1 MVHPSTDIFSRRGL
15 GWPDQSVYP
24 GVRIAMRA
32 LVAAALLF
40 AAVLTGPA
48 TGDREHILGD
58 VDTSS
63 KREHIL

>member
-1 MVHPSTDIFSRRGL
+1 
-15 GWPDQSVYP
+15 
-24 GVRIAMRA
+24 MRA